1 MNVIQILFQGV
12 FPKRSLSSIKIVQ
25 AERKDKQGERKKGLV
40 RFFRT
45 AAGFIKK
52 QNEFIQFCISEA
64 QPNIQIKF

>member
-45 AAGFIKK
+45 AAGFIKI
-52 QNEFIQFCISEA
+52 QNET
-64 QPNIQIKF
+64 K

>member
-1 MNVIQILFQGV
+1 MYLVSTTIFVLMFY
-12 FPKRSLSSIKIVQ
+12 FAKIVQ

-52 QNEFIQFCISEA
+52 QNET
-64 QPNIQIKF
+64 K